1 MWMQDEKRIKK
12 LMAHGLSHP
21 MAELLL
27 FRHGQLSDNQ
37 LIWVIGQCQR
47 LKNFEWNTTGHFA
60 QLAVDRVPVA

>member
-1 MWMQDEKRIKK
+1 MQDEKRIKK
-12 LMAHGLSHP
+12 LEAHGLSHP

-37 LIWVIGQCQR
+37 LIWVIGQCHQA
-47 LKNFEWNTTGHFA
+47 KDFGWNATGNFA